1 MRRLSPAK
9 VVAAR
14 MTDAPHAKFDA
25 GSNILIATGERRR
38 RHRPV
43 LKAAPEQL

>member
-25 GSNILIATGERRR
+25 EARSSSRPANGADDIARF
-38 RHRPV
+38 
-43 LKAAPEQL
+43 